1 MHIQI
6 QSELRERD
14 ENANRLTRQLQEAKD
29 DLINHK
35 RGIEAERAE
44 KEAEVLQRVADRDY
58 FDEDD
63 VLSIKSN
70 SSAEGGGSNR
80 GKGLLGGLF
89 QRSSND
95 IESDY
100 AVDWKAKAREKDAR
114 IAQLEKSLADNSL
127 SLCNLR
133 NELVTVTSKF
143 KEDES
148 QRRLLIQRLE
158 NENHAYSQKLEIL
171 ETDFGGSALTMGMS
185 MTDVTTT
192 TGASQQTLTERENT
206 KLRKQKRV
214 YEARIESLQTQ
225 LSEIQQIVPELMSK
239 SKLQIQKLEN
249 VIEHQRQETK
259 ENEQKLMREVEQL
272 REQNEQLQAATRSR
286 LQASDVGRQDEIDE
300 LRLRLEARE
309 ATIKKLEAMAASGGS
324 VRKGGKILRKKKK
337 KVVDA
342 NDNDGDISVLSVSTW
357 GTEQQL

>member
-1 MHIQI
+1 M
-6 QSELRERD
+6 
-14 ENANRLTRQLQEAKD
+14 
-29 DLINHK
+29 
-35 RGIEAERAE
+35 
-44 KEAEVLQRVADRDY
+44 
-58 FDEDD
+58 
-63 VLSIKSN
+63 LSLKSN

-89 QRSSND
+89 QRSSHD
-95 IESDY
+95 IESENF
-100 AVDWKAKAREKDAR
+100 VDWKVKAREKDAR
-114 IAQLEKSLADNSL
+114 ISQLEKSLADNSL

-158 NENHAYSQKLEIL
+158 NENQAYSRKLEAL
-171 ETDFGGSALTMGMS
+171 ELDFGGSAAMGMS
-185 MTDVTTT
+185 MTDMTTT
-192 TGASQQTLTERENT
+192 TATSQQTLTERENARL
-206 KLRKQKRV
+206 KKQKRV
-214 YEARIESLQTQ
+214 YEARIDSLQTQ

-259 ENEQKLMREVEQL
+259 ENEQEREQEVAQL
-272 REQNEQLQAATRSR
+272 REQNEQLQAATRSI

-324 VRKGGKILRKKKK
+324 IRNKDGRILRKKKK
-337 KVVDA
+337 KVVDT

-357 GTEQQL
+357 GTEQQI

>member
-1 MHIQI
+1 M
-6 QSELRERD
+6 
-14 ENANRLTRQLQEAKD
+14 QEAKD

-35 RGIEAERAE
+35 RDIEAEREKIEAE
-44 KEAEVLQRVADRDY
+44 KEAEVLKRVADRDY

-63 VLSIKSN
+63 MLSTNSN
-70 SSAEGGGSNR
+70 AFDEAEGNVR

-89 QRSSND
+89 QRSPND

-100 AVDWKAKAREKDAR
+100 SVDWRAKAREKDAR

-127 SLCNLR
+127 SLGNLR
-133 NELVTVTSKF
+133 MELVAVTSKF

-158 NENHAYSQKLEIL
+158 NENQAFSQKLEIL
-171 ETDFGGSALTMGMS
+171 ETEFGGSAAMGMS
-185 MTDVTTT
+185 LTDMTTT
-192 TGASQQTLTERENT
+192 TGASQQTERDNM
-206 KLRKQKRV
+206 KLKKQKRV

-259 ENEQKLMREVEQL
+259 ENETKLMQEVAKL
-272 REQNEQLQAATRSR
+272 REQNAQLQAATRSR
-286 LQASDVGRQDEIDE
+286 LQSSDVERQHEIEE

-309 ATIKKLEAMAASGGS
+309 ATIKKLEALGSSGGS
-324 VRKGGKILRKKKK
+324 IRKKGGKILRKKKK
-337 KVVDA
+337 KSAAA
-342 NDNDGDISVLSVSTW
+342 NDDGDMSVLSVSTW

>member
-1 MHIQI
+1 M
-6 QSELRERD
+6 SL
-14 ENANRLTRQLQEAKD
+14 
-29 DLINHK
+29 
-35 RGIEAERAE
+35 
-44 KEAEVLQRVADRDY
+44 
-58 FDEDD
+58 
-63 VLSIKSN
+63 KSN

-80 GKGLLGGLF
+80 GMGLLGGLF
-89 QRSSND
+89 QRSSHD
-95 IESDY
+95 IESEY
-100 AVDWKAKAREKDAR
+100 VVDWKAKAHEKDAR

-158 NENHAYSQKLEIL
+158 NENQAYSRKLEAL
-171 ETDFGGSALTMGMS
+171 ELDFGGSAATMGMS

-192 TGASQQTLTERENT
+192 TVTSQQTLTERENARL
-206 KLRKQKRV
+206 KKQKRV

-259 ENEQKLMREVEQL
+259 ENEQKLEQEVAQL

-300 LRLRLEARE
+300 LMLRLEARE

-324 VRKGGKILRKKKK
+324 IRNKGGKILRKKKK

-342 NDNDGDISVLSVSTW
+342 NDNDGDVSVLSVSTW

>member
-1 MHIQI
+1 MK
-6 QSELRERD
+6 
-14 ENANRLTRQLQEAKD
+14 EAKD
-29 DLINHK
+29 DLESHK
-35 RGIEAERAE
+35 RGIEAERKKVEAE

-63 VLSIKSN
+63 VISTMSN
-70 SSAEGGGSNR
+70 CSAEGGGNNR

-89 QRSSND
+89 HRSSHD
-95 IESDY
+95 IESENG
-100 AVDWKAKAREKDAR
+100 VDWKAKIREKDAR

-143 KEDES
+143 KDDES

-158 NENHAYSQKLEIL
+158 NENQAYSHKLEIL
-171 ETDFGGSALTMGMS
+171 EMEFGGSAANMGMS
-185 MTDVTTT
+185 MTDVTSTT
-192 TGASQQTLTERENT
+192 ANSQQTLTERENL

-214 YEARIESLQTQ
+214 YEGRIESLQNQ

-249 VIEHQRQETK
+249 VVEHQRQETK
-259 ENEQKLMREVEQL
+259 ENEQRLEQEIAHL
-272 REQNEQLQAATRSR
+272 REQNEKLQAATRSR
-286 LQASDVGRQDEIDE
+286 LQASDVERQHEIEE

-309 ATIKKLEAMAASGGS
+309 ATIKKLDAMASGS
-324 VRKGGKILRKKKK
+324 TRKKGGKILRKKKK
-337 KVVDA
+337 KAVDA
-342 NDNDGDISVLSVSTW
+342 NDNDGEISVLSVSTW